1 MTQQGKT
8 LVAKPDN
15 RSSIP
20 GTNMVE
26 EDTNSQNYSSSDLH
40 NYTMGQAYAH
50 MDTTHTQ
57 NKF

>member
-15 RSSIP
+15 QSSIH

-26 EDTNSQNYSSSDLH
+26 EDTDSQNYSSSDLH
-40 NYTMGQAYAH
+40 NYTMGQAYGH
-50 MDTTHTQ
+50 NTHTHT

>member
-15 RSSIP
+15 QSSIH

-26 EDTNSQNYSSSDLH
+26 EDTDSQNYSSSDLH
-40 NYTMGQAYAH
+40 NYTMGQAYGH
-50 MDTTHTQ
+50 NTHTH
-57 NKF
+57 K